1 MKRLI
6 KLIILIAIFVVSVY
20 VGYYIHSGYKL
31 YKEAVEETPI
41 TQMAENIKN
50 SREHYTE
57 YKELPQNYIDA
68 VVAVEDRR
76 FFEHR
81 GIDIVSIGRAIV
93 TNIRAKELVEGG
105 STITQQLAKN
115 TYFTQNKKMSRKFA
129 EIFMAFEY
137 EKNYTKDEILE
148 FYVNY
153 SYFGGGNY
161 CVGDACKY
169 YFNKTPSE
177 MDLYDS
183 TLLAGIPNAPSIYD
197 PKKNSN
203 LAWQRQ
209 KQVLRKMVRC
219 KYLTQEQADSISSI
233 RYEDRY

>member
-1 MKRLI
+1 
-6 KLIILIAIFVVSVY
+6 
-20 VGYYIHSGYKL
+20 
-31 YKEAVEETPI
+31 
-41 TQMAENIKN
+41 
-50 SREHYTE
+50 
-57 YKELPQNYIDA
+57 
-68 VVAVEDRR
+68 
-76 FFEHR
+76 
-81 GIDIVSIGRAIV
+81 
-93 TNIRAKELVEGG
+93 
-105 STITQQLAKN
+105 
-115 TYFTQNKKMSRKFA
+115 
-129 EIFMAFEY
+129 MAFEY

-219 KYLTQEQADSISSI
+219 KYLTQEQADSISSM

>member
-1 MKRLI
+1 MKKFI
-6 KLIILIAIFVVSVY
+6 KRILLTIVIVVILFL
-20 VGYYIHSGYKL
+20 GI
-31 YKEAVEETPI
+31 
-41 TQMAENIKN
+41 NIKIGYDMFKYSIAEKSVQTMVAEIKAKEN
-50 SREHYTE
+50 YTTID
-57 YKELPQNYIDA
+57 KLPQDYKNAII
-68 VVAVEDRR
+68 AVEDRR
-76 FFEHR
+76 FYKHN
-81 GIDIVSIGRAIV
+81 GIDFISIGRAVVTDIV
-93 TNIRAKELVEGG
+93 TLKLKEGG

-219 KYLTQEQADSISSI
+219 KYLTQEQADSIATI